1 MKSEL
6 LLHKLDDITVG
17 EIMPTKFGL
26 DLMAEAIAE
35 QVSAGLVNPLD
46 VVIRLN
52 AMDQLVK
59 LVKDKI
65 SKDVLDE
72 LYKHP
77 KQKAEINGVQV
88 SEMTSIK
95 YDYSHLPGWTELDL
109 QLTELKEKQKAIE
122 DHEKTY
128 HKGDLPVKSSSVTF
142 KIQIPK

>member
-1 MKSEL
+1 MQHS
-6 LLHKLDDITVG
+6 LDDIRLG

-35 QVSAGLVNPLD
+35 QVKDGKINALD
-46 VVIRLN
+46 AVIRLN
-52 AMDQLVK
+52 AMESLTKMVRE
-59 LVKDKI
+59 KI
-65 SKDVLDE
+65 STDVLDE

-88 SEMTSIK
+88 SEMTSVK
-95 YDYSHLPGWTELDL
+95 YDYSHLPGWSELD
-109 QLTELKEKQKAIE
+109 QQIAELKEKQKSIE

-128 HKGDLPVKSSSVTF
+128 HKGDLPIKSSSVTF

>member
-1 MKSEL
+1 MQSDKL
-6 LLHKLDDITVG
+6 YKLDEIKVG

-35 QVSAGLVNPLD
+35 QVQNGDLSALD
-46 VVIRLN
+46 TVIRLN
-52 AMDQLVK
+52 AMETLVK
-59 LVKDKI
+59 MVKEKI
-65 SKDVLDE
+65 SKDVIDE

-77 KQKAEINGVQV
+77 KQKAEINGVSV

-95 YDYSHLPGWTELDL
+95 YDYSHLPGWGDLDAKIIE
-109 QLTELKEKQKAIE
+109 LTEQKKAIE

-128 HKGDLPVKSSSVTF
+128 HKGDLPIKSSTVTF

>member
-6 LLHKLDDITVG
+6 QHNLDEIKVG

-35 QVSAGLVNPLD
+35 QVNDGQINALD
-46 VVIRLN
+46 AVIRLN
-52 AMDQLVK
+52 AMETLTKMVK
-59 LVKDKI
+59 EKI
-65 SKDVLDE
+65 SKNVMDE

-77 KQKAEINGVQV
+77 KQKAEINGVSV

-95 YDYSHLPGWTELDL
+95 YDYSHLPGWAELD
-109 QLTELKEKQKAIE
+109 QQIAELTEKRKAIE

-128 HKGDLPVKSSSVTF
+128 HKGDLPIKSSTVTF

>member
-1 MKSEL
+1 MQ
-6 LLHKLDDITVG
+6 HNLDDIRLG

-35 QVSAGLVNPLD
+35 QVKDGKVNPLAA
-46 VVIRLN
+46 VIRLN
-52 AMDQLVK
+52 AMETLTKMVK
-59 LVKDKI
+59 EKI
-65 SKDVLDE
+65 SSDVMDE

-77 KQKAEINGVQV
+77 KQKAEINGVSV

-95 YDYSHLPGWTELDL
+95 YDYSHLPGWTELD
-109 QLTELKEKQKAIE
+109 QQIAELKEKQKAIE

-128 HKGDLPVKSSSVTF
+128 HKGDLPIKSSSVTF

>member
-6 LLHKLDDITVG
+6 QHNLDEIKVG

-35 QVSAGLVNPLD
+35 QVNDGQINALD
-46 VVIRLN
+46 AVIRLN
-52 AMDQLVK
+52 AMETLTKMVK
-59 LVKDKI
+59 EKI
-65 SKDVLDE
+65 SKNVMDE

-77 KQKAEINGVQV
+77 KQKAEINGVSV

-95 YDYSHLPGWTELDL
+95 YDYSHLPGWPELD
-109 QLTELKEKQKAIE
+109 QQIAELTEKRKAIE

-128 HKGDLPVKSSSVTF
+128 HKGDLPIKSSTVTF